1 MTYKVPDPVKT
12 VVKKVKPGTYR
23 LFDSGESGWMLDT
36 GSGNPM
42 PASPFEV
49 LLWQEVELLRDE
61 NRKLRQAI
69 RTIEKK

>member
-1 MTYKVPDPVKT
+1 MKYKVPDPVKT
-12 VVKKVKPGTYR
+12 VVKKVKPGTFR
-23 LFDSGESGWMLDT
+23 LFDSGDDGWKLDT